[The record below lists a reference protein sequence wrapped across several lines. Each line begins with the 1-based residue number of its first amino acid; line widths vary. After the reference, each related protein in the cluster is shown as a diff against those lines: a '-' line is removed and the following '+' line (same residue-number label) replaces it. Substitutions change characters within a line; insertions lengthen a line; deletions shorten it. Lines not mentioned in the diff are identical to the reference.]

1 MTSVP
6 SVVGLAAIKGWLIM
20 KLDNYKLCSFAK
32 TALVMHI
39 YYSYI
44 TNLTKKKFSCSW
56 PFKMGVLSL
65 VVQVVCN
72 MVRKISQ

>member
-6 SVVGLAAIKGWLIM
+6 SVVGLAAIKRRLIM

-44 TNLTKKKFSCSW
+44 TNLTKKSFPAVGLLRWMFSACGAG
-56 PFKMGVLSL
+56 GV
-65 VVQVVCN
+65 QYD
-72 MVRKISQ
+72 